1 MIRQNVHII
10 DLNVIYNVLEEI
22 NSILPFQIFNHNNL
36 DNFLN
41 LFNSNKI
48 DLGSSIILLKPGDI
62 KFIENNKVDKRMLFS
77 IDNVPIELT
86 KLIEKINIRL
96 IKQKYNYQSKIDIKN
111 YIINLNSRI
120 ITQGSKTLKLT
131 EKEINI
137 ILFLNDK
144 DQPQSINTLQNQV
157 WRYSSELETHT
168 VETHVYRLRKKI
180 KDTFNDDKFI
190 LSHDNGYSI
199 L

>member
-22 NSILPFQIFNHNNL
+22 NSLLPFQIFNHNNL